1 MTINF
6 ISSKDSDETRTVH
19 TKSDNI
25 EIMMR
30 SETHEIIKELIEYR
44 FQRYQEVLEESMKGS
59 KFIFDSVEVLYYC
72 IILLND

>member
-1 MTINF
+1 MTINI

-30 SETHEIIKELIEYR
+30 SETHEIIKELLEYR